1 MRMIIYRSFLQGKT
15 SIFNAQKVIKNLVF
29 SKKSSSGTCGIYIKA
44 LLLRSLIN
52 KDDYENN
59 TIYDGLKTILGS
71 LSKEEAL
78 KFILHGCNVWMIF
91 KKIL

>member
-1 MRMIIYRSFLQGKT
+1 MIIYRSFLQGKT
-15 SIFNAQKVIKNLVF
+15 SILNAQKVIKNLVF

-59 TIYDGLKTILGS
+59 
-71 LSKEEAL
+71 
-78 KFILHGCNVWMIF
+78 
-91 KKIL
+91 